1 MEKPPAD
8 CRGSPE
14 THRGPIPQ
22 HKHSFKEVS
31 HVLHEIQ
38 TNTPGQ
44 RDGWNNKQPARQH
57 SHSKGWEGEGHR
69 EGSELCPGCRAQLQH
84 CHLVPA
90 PEQSGE
96 PSQHCQFAMKIGISV
111 LPHEHWGEIH
121 GAQSSGHSWMCPIP
135 SLTEPWAREQQ
146 TWHAKGTGIPQNKP
160 IKKGTDTQRGSGRSW
175 PAIPSRLWVLLLPFP
190 ALCLGL
196 ERWMTGTAQFS
207 C

>member
-1 MEKPPAD
+1 MEQQTACKAAQ
-8 CRGSPE
+8 
-14 THRGPIPQ
+14 PQ
-22 HKHSFKEVS
+22 
-31 HVLHEIQ
+31 
-38 TNTPGQ
+38 Q
-44 RDGWNNKQPARQH
+44 RLGGR
-57 SHSKGWEGEGHR
+57 
-69 EGSELCPGCRAQLQH
+69 RAQGGLWAVPRLQGSAAA
-84 CHLVPA
+84 L
-90 PEQSGE
+90 
-96 PSQHCQFAMKIGISV
+96 PSSASSRAEWGTQPHCQFAMKIGISV